1 MSCGETGFEE
11 SVGTHLAGLTL
22 GVILLLLLSG
32 SFGIRLGLVLLL
44 DLLLL
49 RIGQLIRNLLDVLGR
64 HCRNEGKLR
73 IAKDCALALSMAMR
87 APALWGIF
95 RVS

>member
-64 HCRNEGKLR
+64 HCRNEEGKLR
-73 IAKDCALALSMAMR
+73 IAKD
-87 APALWGIF
+87 
-95 RVS
+95 